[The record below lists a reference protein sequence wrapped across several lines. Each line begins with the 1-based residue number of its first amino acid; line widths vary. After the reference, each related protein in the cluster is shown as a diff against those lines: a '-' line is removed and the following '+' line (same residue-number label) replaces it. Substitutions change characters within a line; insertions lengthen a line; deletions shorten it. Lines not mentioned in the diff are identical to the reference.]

1 MENCID
7 NNNQQKAKKPSN
19 FLKNVKKVFSFI
31 TYHWF
36 FIFFPFKLIKELIYD
51 KLRYEQ
57 QKVFVS
63 WMFLLPVIIGFL
75 LFFIYPLI
83 MSLIYSF
90 SSVRSDGTIYFAKMF
105 EKILEL
111 VKVKSQ
117 NILK

>member
-90 SSVRSDGTIYFAKMF
+90 SSVRF
-105 EKILEL
+105 
-111 VKVKSQ
+111 
-117 NILK
+117 